1 MEERI
6 QRKIEELKMKPK
18 KLFKASPTYEALRE
32 EALRIVEEDIQREED
47 LKKRIDQQK
56 EESKKNQERMQREF
70 EKRQQEKKEEE
81 SREQQ
86 RILQNKEDP
95 DKPLT
100 MKDVRAIPGFDYDHY
115 RRALDELNVE
125 ILKRIARETYAHK
138 FRLDEN
144 Q

>member
-18 KLFKASPTYEALRE
+18 KLFKSSPTYEALRE

-47 LKKRIDQQK
+47 LKMRIDQQK

-70 EKRQQEKKEEE
+70 EKRQREKEEEE
-81 SREQQ
+81 SREQH
-86 RILQNKEDP
+86 RILQQREDP

-100 MKDVRAIPGFDYDHY
+100 MKDVREIKGFDYDHY

-125 ILKRIARETYAHK
+125 ILKRVTRETYPHK